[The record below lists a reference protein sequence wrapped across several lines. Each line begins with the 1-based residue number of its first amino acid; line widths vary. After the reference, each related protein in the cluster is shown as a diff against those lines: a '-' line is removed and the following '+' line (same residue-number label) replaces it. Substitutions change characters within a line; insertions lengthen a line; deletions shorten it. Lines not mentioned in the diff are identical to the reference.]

1 MSLLQRLCLPL
12 LLLAG
17 LFSFGQTETSVRDG
31 LHFIKL
37 PNAMNAVIMV
47 QPGAVNTQLSLH
59 IRTGSVY
66 ENDSISGVATVLQS
80 IIADRIT
87 SYLQRSTGPVT
98 KDNTAFS
105 SFTTSE
111 QTVFQFSGPSAQTL
125 RYLQL
130 LRDSVYFTFVTPE
143 QLKAKAEELT
153 AAYEKQ
159 KGEPRRQLETK
170 LMQLVFRTGYDRAIS
185 AGNISNYVRLDTAA
199 VNRFHRK
206 YYVAANS
213 LFGVAGS
220 VNTAQFQQDFENTY
234 RTVFRTDFDPETITK
249 IIDFKPMLY
258 STQFVVEGET
268 DQPEF
273 QLCWQFPGTASGP
286 ELAYDAYL
294 VSAILNDY
302 NNFIQVK
309 ARKMGCNY
317 LQFQYEPNNFS
328 GLFRVVFR
336 PDKKNLMG
344 TYNFILSELQRLD
357 KTLVNQTMINAGKVK
372 FQKEYAYLTGSNTYP
387 EWTIRYWPF
396 KDESYFSTLND
407 SIMSV
412 TEDETRRFVIEY
424 LRESPHTSALF
435 ISKADRAD
443 LGVDTTFIE
452 LDANVNNYIF
462 TYRQNVTD
470 IEGEQNQT
478 QLRNLLHWLK
488 LNPDIYVQVNGWAD
502 EGEFNKTYDDSIFAF
517 IDSIPT
523 YQKTK
528 PDAVK
533 KRYLRPEMMRAM
545 KIVKYLYDNG
555 IPREHLRGT
564 AMAFKS
570 ANRQEAISNMKCTLT
585 LDKLR
590 KPVSLYEYHY
600 GTKPKE

>member
-1 MSLLQRLCLPL
+1 MSLLQRFCLSL

-17 LFSFGQTETSVRDG
+17 LLSFGQTETNTRAG

-37 PNAMNAVIMV
+37 PNAMNAVIML

-66 ENDSISGVATVLQS
+66 ENDTISGVATVLQS
-80 IIADRIT
+80 IIADRII
-87 SYLQRSTGPVT
+87 SYLQRSTGPIT

-105 SFTTSE
+105 SYTTSE
-111 QTVFQFSGPSAQTL
+111 QTIFQFSGPTAYIPQYL
-125 RYLQL
+125 RL
-130 LRDSVYFTFVTPE
+130 LRDSVYFTFVTPA
-143 QLKAKAEELT
+143 QLKSKAEDLT
-153 AAYEKQ
+153 AGFEKQ
-159 KGEPRRQLETK
+159 KGDPRKELETR
-170 LMQLVFRTGYDRAIS
+170 LMKTVFRQGYDRAIS
-185 AGNISNYVRLDTAA
+185 SGNVANYKNLDTAT
-199 VNRFHRK
+199 VNHFHRK

-213 LFGVAGS
+213 LFGLAGN
-220 VNTAQFQQDFENTY
+220 VNNGQFQQDFENTF
-234 RTVFRTDFDPETITK
+234 RTVFRTEFDPESITK

-258 STQFVVEGET
+258 STQFIVEGET

-273 QLCWQFPGTASGP
+273 QICWQFPGTASSP
-286 ELAYDAYL
+286 ELAYNAYL
-294 VSAILNDY
+294 VSAMLNDN
-302 NNFIQVK
+302 NNFIHAK

-328 GLFRVVFR
+328 GFFRVVFR
-336 PDKKNLMG
+336 PDKKNLVA
-344 TYNFILSELQRLD
+344 TYNFILTELQRLD
-357 KTLVNQTMINAGKVK
+357 KTLVNETMVNAGKVK
-372 FQKEYAYLTGSNTYP
+372 FKSEYAYLTSSAAYP

-407 SIMSV
+407 SVMSV
-412 TEDETRRFVIEY
+412 TEAETRRFVIEY
-424 LRESPHTSALF
+424 LRESPHVSSLY

-443 LGVDTTFIE
+443 LGIDSTFIE
-452 LDANVNNYIF
+452 LDANVNNYVF

-478 QLRNLLHWLK
+478 QLRNLLHWLQ
-488 LNPDIYVQVNGWAD
+488 LNPDIYIQVNGWAD
-502 EGEFNKTYDDSIFAF
+502 EGEYNKTYDDSILAF

-523 YQKTK
+523 YQKTN
-528 PDAVK
+528 PDAVRK
-533 KRYLRPEMMRAM
+533 KYLRPEMMRAM

-555 IPREHLRGT
+555 IPRERLSGT
-564 AMAFKS
+564 SMVFKS